1 MKQITRFFLSVF
13 TIIMT
18 TATSAFASQ
27 PQPGE
32 MTLQP
37 AATPVMQHITD
48 FHTLLLWITTGI
60 VVFVLALLIYV
71 VVKFNAKANPEPSKT
86 THNVPLEIVWTLV
99 PVLILLAIAI
109 PSFRLLFF
117 GAVTPE
123 ADMTIKVIGNQWN
136 WTYEYPDHGDISYT
150 SIMVKQADLKPGQP
164 RLLTA
169 DNPLVLP
176 VDTVIRI
183 QITASDVLHS
193 FAVPAFGVKMDAVPG
208 RLNETW
214 AKIEKPGIYYGQC
227 SELCGKDHAFMP
239 IEVHAVSQEEFAS
252 WVASQGGK
260 MPAPEAAEV
269 PAADASAAVPVTS
282 PDAVTRQ
289 SDESAKTNAGAEV
302 PANTDNNIKTPA
314 DAGVAKE

>member
-13 TIIMT
+13 LTVV
-18 TATSAFASQ
+18 TATTSAFASQ
-27 PQPGE
+27 PLPGE

-37 AATPVMQHITD
+37 AVTPVMHHITE

-60 VVFVLALLIYV
+60 VIFVLGLLIYV
-71 VVKFNAKANPEPSKT
+71 AIKFNAKANPEPSKT

-123 ADMTIKVIGNQWN
+123 ADMTVKVIGNQWN

-164 RLLTA
+164 PLLTA
-169 DNPLVLP
+169 DNALVLP

-183 QITASDVLHS
+183 QVTASDVLHS
-193 FAVPAFGVKMDAVPG
+193 FAVPAFGVKTDAVPG

-227 SELCGKDHAFMP
+227 SELCGKDHGFMP
-239 IEVHAVSQEEFAS
+239 IEVHAVSKEEFAT

-260 MPAPEAAEV
+260 MPSPEAAEV
-269 PAADASAAVPVTS
+269 PAANASAPVPVTS

-302 PANTDNNIKTPA
+302 PANTDINIKTPA